1 MYNPQQNSKKRFILA
16 NRKQIEELKV
26 ILETRKELIIKN
38 IQESRDS
45 IDSLKNT
52 ECTDDVDYAEISSDS
67 FKEGIIANQQ
77 VKELSEI
84 EEALKR
90 INAGTYGI
98 CEMCDETIALGR
110 LRAKPFA
117 KFCTPC
123 REIYEVEQ

>member
-1 MYNPQQNSKKRFILA
+1 MA
-16 NRKQIEELKV
+16 NKKQIEELKE
-26 ILETRKELIIKN
+26 ILEKRKELITKN
-38 IQESRDS
+38 IQESRNS
-45 IDSLKNT
+45 IDSLKNS
-52 ECTDDVDYAEISSDS
+52 ECNDDVDYAEISSDS

-77 VKELSEI
+77 LKELSEI
-84 EEALKR
+84 EDALKR
-90 INAGTYGI
+90 INNGTYGI